1 MDGNAPKVPENAISI
16 VDSVIKAVDTG
27 KVTSSHDVSL
37 GGLGV
42 ALCEMCTYMG
52 ADVDLSKACES
63 LRADDALFSE
73 SYVRAILTTPEPKV
87 IEEAL
92 QGVPYAIV
100 GTVGGDMLKI
110 KVSGISIKISL
121 PEIEVARNSLMKQM
135 ME

>member
-1 MDGNAPKVPENAISI
+1 VG
-16 VDSVIKAVDTG
+16 TG

-42 ALCEMCTYMG
+42 ALCEMCTCMG
-52 ADVDLSKACES
+52 ADVDLSKACEG

-73 SYVRAILTTPEPKV
+73 SYVRAILATPEPKV

-92 QGVPYAIV
+92 QGVPYTIV
-100 GTVGGDMLKI
+100 GTVGGDSLKI
-110 KVSGISIKISL
+110 GLGETTIELQISEIST
-121 PEIEVARNSLMKQM
+121 ARSSLTRQM